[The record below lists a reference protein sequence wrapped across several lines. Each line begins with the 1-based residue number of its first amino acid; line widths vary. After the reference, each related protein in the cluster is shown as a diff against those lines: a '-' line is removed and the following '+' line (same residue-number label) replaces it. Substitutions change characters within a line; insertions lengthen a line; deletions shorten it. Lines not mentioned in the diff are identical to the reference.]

1 MSISNEQHERL
12 TAFRRELHAHPE
24 VSLNEV
30 GTAKRVTKFL
40 QDLKPEE
47 LLTGVGVNGI
57 MALFDSGKPGPTR
70 LFRCE
75 LDALPITEVNTFAYK
90 STVDGVSHKCGHD
103 GHMTIIC
110 GLAEQLANKRPE
122 TGKAWLLFQPAEEN
136 GEGAKAMLADP
147 RMRATNP
154 ERAYALHNLPGVE
167 AGVVLLREGSFNAS
181 VNSIIINFT
190 G

>member
-1 MSISNEQHERL
+1 MKMTTEQHQRL

-30 GTAKRVTKFL
+30 ETAKRVTKFL
-40 QDLKPEE
+40 QHLKPDE

-57 MALFDSGKPGPTR
+57 MALFESGKPGPTR

-75 LDALPITEVNTFAYK
+75 LDALPIAELNTFEYK
-90 STVDGVSHKCGHD
+90 SKYAGVAHKCGHD
-103 GHMTIIC
+103 GHMTILC

-136 GEGAKAMLADP
+136 GEGAKAMLADH
-147 RMRATNP
+147 RMRATAP
-154 ERAYALHNLPGVE
+154 ERVYAGPYTVH
-167 AGVVLLREGSFNAS
+167 
-181 VNSIIINFT
+181 
-190 G
+190 